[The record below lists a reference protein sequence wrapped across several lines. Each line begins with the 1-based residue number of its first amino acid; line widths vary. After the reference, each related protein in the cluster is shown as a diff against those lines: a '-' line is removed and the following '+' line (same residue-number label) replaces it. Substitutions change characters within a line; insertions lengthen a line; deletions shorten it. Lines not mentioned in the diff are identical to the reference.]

1 VPIATIITGFLL
13 IALGI
18 VGYIGTGSSHP
29 TALIPTYF
37 GIAFAVVGSLAK
49 NPARR
54 KMLMHIAVVL
64 GLIGFIATIGGA
76 IRAMKMVT
84 GEIVDN
90 PQAQESKA
98 AMAVIT
104 LVFVCICVASF
115 MRARKAKG

>member
-29 TALIPTYF
+29 TALITTYF